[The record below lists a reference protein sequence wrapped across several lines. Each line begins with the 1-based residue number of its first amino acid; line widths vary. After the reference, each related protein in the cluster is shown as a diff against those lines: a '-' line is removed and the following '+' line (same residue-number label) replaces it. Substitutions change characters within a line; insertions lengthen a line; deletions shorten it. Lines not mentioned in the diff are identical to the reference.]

1 MKRVVVILL
10 LALLLVSFAN
20 AQIGGLEGLEEGIEK
35 IEDLEEKIPSDEEEA
50 KQVTKDYLRQEWDK
64 ILRNN
69 TYIGPVIKQY
79 EKISP
84 VTNPLFLYTVG
95 MTPSLSWL
103 FTLTLV
109 IWITI
114 LIYFYRVLDLY
125 GFFSKEISFVIS
137 VISLI
142 IASLLGLIRI
152 IAEFVIGVISVLTN
166 PIVQVIVAFLIIIG
180 LFVASYFSKQVEA
193 YFKKVKENRAKMK
206 QALNRRILQSDV
218 ETYKPIRDALSKVG
232 RKK

>member
-1 MKRVVVILL
+1 MKIGVFLL
-10 LALLLVSFAN
+10 LSLLLISFAS
-20 AQIGGLEGLEEGIEK
+20 AQIDSLEEGIEK

-69 TYIGPVIKQY
+69 TYVGPVIKQY

-84 VTNPLFLYTVG
+84 ITDPIFLYTMG
-95 MTPSLSWL
+95 MAPSLSWL
-103 FTLTLV
+103 FAITLIL
-109 IWITI
+109 WITI

-125 GFFSKEISFVIS
+125 GFFSREISFVIS

-152 IAEFVIGVISVLTN
+152 IAEFIIGAIAILTN
-166 PIVQVIVAFLIIIG
+166 PIVQVIVAVLIIVG
-180 LFVASYFSKQVEA
+180 LIVANYFSKQVQV
-193 YFKKVKENRAKMK
+193 YFKKIKENRAKMK

-218 ETYKPIRDALSKVG
+218 ETYKPIRDALFRVG
-232 RKK
+232 RKKK